1 MSTDRLLA
9 PSLNTL
15 KGQIP
20 IVIGHRGASGYRPEH
35 TLESYKLAI
44 DLGADFIEPD
54 LVSTKDGVLIAR
66 HEINIK
72 DTTNVADRPE
82 FSNRFTTKTIDG
94 VMESGWF
101 VDDFTLA
108 EIKTLRARERLP
120 FRDRSYDSLL
130 AIPTFQEIIYLVKQV
145 EANTGKKIGLY
156 PETKHPTYHQ
166 SVGLSLEE
174 TLVKD
179 LINNQFF
186 DPNLIFIQSFEVENL
201 KQLKQMIDVPLI
213 QLLDATDVALDGTLI
228 ETQPYDFVV
237 SGDSRTYGDLRTID
251 GLAEI
256 ATYADGIG
264 PWKRMIVS
272 VKGVDANGDGQADDV
287 NGDGEVNDADKTL
300 LTPTSLVEDAH
311 HAGLLV
317 HPYTFRNEN
326 RYLATDYKGDPKRE
340 YEQFLNL
347 GVDGLFSDFPD
358 TAVAVRNI
366 QFAVPCSLTCAGSLM
381 PLS

>member
-72 DTTNVADRPE
+72 DTTNVADRRE

-94 VMESGWF
+94 VTESGWF

-120 FRDRSYDSLL
+120 FRDRSYDGLF
-130 AIPTFQEIIYLVKQV
+130 AIPTFQEIIDLVKKV

-174 TLVKD
+174 PLVQD
-179 LINNQFF
+179 LIDNQFF
-186 DPNLIFIQSFEVENL
+186 DLNRIFIQSFELENL
-201 KQLKQMIDVPLI
+201 KQLNQMIDVPLI
-213 QLLDATDVALDGTLI
+213 QLLEARDVALDGTLI

-237 SGDSRTYGDLRTID
+237 RGDSRTYGDLRTMD

-272 VKGVDANGDGQADDV
+272 VKGVDV
-287 NGDGEVNDADKTL
+287 NGDDEVNDADKTL
-300 LTPTSLVEDAH
+300 LAPTSLVADAH

-317 HPYTFRNEN
+317 HPYTFRNED
-326 RYLATDYKGDPKRE
+326 RYLAADYKGDPKQE
-340 YEQFLNL
+340 YEQFLHL

-358 TAVAVRNI
+358 TAVAVRNR
-366 QFAVPCSLTCAGSLM
+366 QPFSVG
-381 PLS
+381 